1 MEAWFSRLCAG
12 EVIVVGLEEFVNG
25 DRLVAAGA
33 GAADADSGAG
43 PGAVGAPLL
52 AEVALVALG
61 AGVDGDLPSMPQWW
75 GGDRVGERGGDLADT
90 PGGLPARR

>member
-1 MEAWFSRLCAG
+1 VEAWFSRLCAG

-75 GGDRVGERGGDLADT
+75 GGGTALASVV
-90 PGGLPARR
+90 AI